1 MILSDTQL
9 ERHLEDLKEWKIKD
23 GKLFKEFK
31 FLDFDKAF
39 EFMSLV
45 AIMAEAMD
53 HHPEWSN
60 VYNKVEINLVTHSE
74 GGITQLDIDL
84 AKQIA
89 GESHGFRF
97 IQLPYNLHF
106 DQAYIQ
112 KNQPGNSNNVSILE
126 SALENNIG
134 VFTSVPLMQGK
145 KKDRNKKKKEWV
157 FITITKGTNS

>member
-9 ERHLEDLKEWKIKD
+9 EKYLEDLKEWKIKD

-84 AKQIA
+84 AKQID
-89 GESHGFRF
+89 SKY
-97 IQLPYNLHF
+97 L
-106 DQAYIQ
+106 
-112 KNQPGNSNNVSILE
+112 
-126 SALENNIG
+126 
-134 VFTSVPLMQGK
+134 
-145 KKDRNKKKKEWV
+145 
-157 FITITKGTNS
+157 